1 MTIVSISCIAAEA
14 PPQEGNMLEKSSK
27 FLKIVLDIGEEICYY
42 NKARGRSA
50 LKLCPFAYCDDPGDC
65 VIRR

>member
-27 FLKIVLDIGEEICYY
+27 FLKIVLDIVRLNYAHLRTAMIREI
-42 NKARGRSA
+42 AS
-50 LKLCPFAYCDDPGDC
+50 
-65 VIRR
+65 